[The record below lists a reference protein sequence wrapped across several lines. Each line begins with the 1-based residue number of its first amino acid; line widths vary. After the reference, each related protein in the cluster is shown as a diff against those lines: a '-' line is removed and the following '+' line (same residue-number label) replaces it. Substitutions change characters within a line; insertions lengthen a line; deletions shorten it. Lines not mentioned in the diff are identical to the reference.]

1 MIDKREA
8 KNLRARLEKAAK
20 GLGPDEKLWLEVHS
34 LRHRRR
40 GGRWKAAI
48 CRRQETSKVISGMS
62 SDGVVFGLDYPS
74 QLPDWLEALGVR
86 PVEPMPEDWNDI
98 TVFGCDVEVLERETT
113 GS

>member
-8 KNLRARLEKAAK
+8 KNLRARLERVAK
-20 GLGPDEKLWLEVHS
+20 GLGPDEKFWLEVHS

-48 CRRQETSKVISGMS
+48 CRHRDAGEAFSGTSA
-62 SDGVVFGLDYPS
+62 DRVVFSLDYPS

-86 PVEPMPEDWNDI
+86 PVQPMPEDWNDI
-98 TVFGCDVEVLERETT
+98 TVFGCDVEAHEKETARP
-113 GS
+113 